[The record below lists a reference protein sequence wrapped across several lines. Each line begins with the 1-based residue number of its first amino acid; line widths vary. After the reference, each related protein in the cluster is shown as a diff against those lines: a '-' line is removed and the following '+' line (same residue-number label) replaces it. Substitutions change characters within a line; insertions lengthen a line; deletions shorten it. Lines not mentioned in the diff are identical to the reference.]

1 MKILRNYVIKEFLG
15 PLIGSLLVLTF
26 VMILGN
32 LVKIA
37 DLVINK
43 GVDVLSVMKLFM
55 FMMPAL
61 LTYTVPIATLI
72 AVLLSLGRLSGDNE
86 IVTMRASGINLA
98 HIVMPLLVI
107 GSIISLVLLIFN
119 DRIVPYAH
127 FAQRKTLV
135 EVGTKNPA
143 AALEPGIFINSFD
156 KYILFI
162 YAIDGNKL
170 QNIRIYEPQ
179 GEDKPTRL
187 IIARRGEFIS
197 LPENNIIKLKLID
210 GTADEPDPNNPSNF
224 YKLNFKT
231 YFMTLNLAQAQSKEN
246 VLKKPKDM
254 TIRELET
261 EMRALRSQKI
271 DPSPLATE
279 IHKKIS
285 LAFSCLVFILLG
297 MPMAVI
303 THRREKS
310 INFGIAFLIVGV
322 YYLLL
327 LGSEALSRQGY
338 LDPQFALW
346 IPNTLFGL
354 LGGFLT
360 YKLCAY

>member
-1 MKILRNYVIKEFLG
+1 MKILRNYVLKEFIW

-43 GVDVLSVMKLFM
+43 GVDLWSVAKLFM
-55 FMMPAL
+55 YMMPAL
-61 LTYTVPIATLI
+61 LTYTLPIATLI

-86 IVTMRASGINLA
+86 IVTMRASGINLL
-98 HIVMPLLVI
+98 HIVLPLMVL
-107 GSIISLVLLIFN
+107 GMMLSLLLLIFN
-119 DRIVPYAH
+119 DRMVPYAH

-135 EVGTKNPA
+135 EVGSRNPA

-162 YAIDGNKL
+162 YSIEENRL
-170 QNIRIYEPQ
+170 NNIRIYEPQ
-179 GEDKPTRL
+179 GDDKPTRL
-187 IIARRGEFIS
+187 IIARRGEFI
-197 LPENNIIKLKLID
+197 PDPKTNIIKLKLMD
-210 GTADEPDPNNPSNF
+210 GTADEPDPNNPNNF

-231 YFMTLNLAQAQSKEN
+231 YFMSLNLAQAQNKDN
-246 VLKKPKDM
+246 IMKKPKDM
-254 TIRELET
+254 TIKELEN
-261 EMRALRSQKI
+261 EMRSLKAKKI

-279 IHKKIS
+279 IHKKITM
-285 LAFSCLVFILLG
+285 AFSCFVFMLLG

-354 LGGFLT
+354 LGGILT

>member
-43 GVDVLSVMKLFM
+43 GVDILSVVKLFL

-61 LTYTVPIATLI
+61 LTYTVPIATLV

-107 GSIISLVLLIFN
+107 GAVMSLVLLIFN

-135 EVGTKNPA
+135 DVGTKNPA
-143 AALEPGIFINSFD
+143 AALEPGIFINTFD

-162 YAIDGNKL
+162 YAIDGNRL
-170 QNIRIYEPQ
+170 QNVRIYEPQ

-197 LPENNIIKLKLID
+197 VPESNIVKLKLMD
-210 GTADEPDPNNPSNF
+210 GTADEPDPDNPSNF

-231 YFMTLNLAQAQSKEN
+231 YFMSLNIARAQSKEN
-246 VLKKPKDM
+246 ILKKPKDM
-254 TIRELET
+254 TIRELEA
-261 EMRALRSQKI
+261 EMRALRAQKI

-279 IHKKIS
+279 VHKKIS

-354 LGGFLT
+354 AGGILT